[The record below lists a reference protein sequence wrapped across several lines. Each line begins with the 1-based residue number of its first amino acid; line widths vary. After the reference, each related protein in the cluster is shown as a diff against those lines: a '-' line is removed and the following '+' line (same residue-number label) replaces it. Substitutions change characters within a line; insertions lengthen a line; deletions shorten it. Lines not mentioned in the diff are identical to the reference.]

1 MSKTKLQ
8 KAIEKINDCQDFD
21 QVFDLVQQ
29 AAGVRV
35 YFDESRAWSLYS
47 TEKPTGEKTPGVAN
61 KYGAWRGYLGGGI
74 RGSMNTNLTGDL
86 GDLFLAALAKIEDLI
101 NGQAPDDCEVWDL
114 PTGVLL

>member
-8 KAIEKINDCQDFD
+8 KTTEKIKNCDSFD
-21 QVFDLVQQ
+21 EVFDLVQA

-47 TEKPTGEKTPGVAN
+47 TEKPRAEKTPGQAR
-61 KYGAWRGYLGGGI
+61 KYGAWRDYLGGGI